1 METVDMNDGIYGK
14 TFEVPIIKLD
24 EFSYNCTEDNVIA
37 EYPFT
42 LVLNGREINIF
53 LCTPSKL
60 EELVIGFLLSK
71 GHIRKIE
78 DIISLE
84 IDKKNR
90 VSNVNIKQV
99 YDNDDMEDF
108 MLNELNSLKYNYI
121 ESNTSIYVDTIYEIM
136 KVNLN
141 YSRLFKETGGTHSV
155 AIFENNK
162 EIVVCEDVARHNAMD
177 KAIGHCILKSI
188 PLDNKAIVVSGR
200 ISFDMLSKVARAEIP
215 IVISKSAP
223 TNLSIELAK
232 KSNITLIGFVRG
244 KRMSIYTHSYRIK
257 V

>member
-1 METVDMNDGIYGK
+1 MSDDIYSK

-42 LVLNGREINIF
+42 LVLNGKNINTF

-60 EELVIGFLLSK
+60 EELVIGYLISH
-71 GHIRKIE
+71 GYIREIE

-84 IDKKNR
+84 IDKNNR
-90 VSNVNIKQV
+90 VSNVDIRNIE
-99 YDNDDMEDF
+99 DIDDMGF
-108 MLNELNSLKYNYI
+108 ILNELNNLKYKHI
-121 ESNTSIYVDTIYEIM
+121 ESDTSIYVDTIYEIM

-141 YSRLFKETGGTHSV
+141 YSKLFRETGGAHSV
-155 AIFENNK
+155 SIFENDK
-162 EIVVCEDVARHNAMD
+162 EVIVCEDVARHNAMD
-177 KAIGHCILKSI
+177 KAVGYCMLKDI

-200 ISFDMLSKVARAEIP
+200 ISFDMLSKVARAKIP

-232 KSNITLIGFVRG
+232 KLNITLIGFVRG
-244 KRMSIYTHSYRIK
+244 KRMNIYTHSHRIK